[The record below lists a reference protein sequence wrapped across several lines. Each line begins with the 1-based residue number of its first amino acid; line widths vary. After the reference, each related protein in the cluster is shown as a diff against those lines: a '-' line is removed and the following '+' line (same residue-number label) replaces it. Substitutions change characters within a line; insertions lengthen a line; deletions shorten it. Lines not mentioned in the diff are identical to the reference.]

1 MIINAIFDDVKIYNV
16 QDRLDVVIGQSF
28 QLEIVDTL
36 PEGFEVFS
44 SNDPVLAIDTNGLYI
59 NAMSLGTS
67 KIRFMAGNTVVK
79 DLEVNVVDATHPNAT
94 ALNGSLGNPIPK

>member
-28 QLEIVDTL
+28 QLEIVDPL

-44 SNDPVLAIDTNGLYI
+44 SNDPALAIDTNGLHI
-59 NAMSLGTS
+59 NATSLGAS
-67 KIRFMAGNTVVK
+67 KIRFMAVDEVVK
-79 DLEVNVVDATHPNAT
+79 DLGIYVVSATHPNAT
-94 ALNGSLGNPIPK
+94 VLNGSLGEAIPK